1 MKVLGLFIIMSM
13 SVSCATVRV
22 VKKRPGRGGTIA
34 VKQGFIGE
42 SADVK
47 AARIMSSNCRR
58 GYRILSEGE
67 HAVGKV
73 SSTSSRGR
81 TKHGIDY
88 GNSQT
93 VETQTNEWR
102 VKYKCKRKSR
112 RG

>member
-34 VKQGFIGE
+34 VTGFYMNQL
-42 SADVK
+42 
-47 AARIMSSNCRR
+47 MSKRLELYSNCRR

-73 SSTSSRGR
+73 SSTSRGR
-81 TKHGIDY
+81 TNHGIDWEILRLLRHKQMN
-88 GNSQT
+88 G
-93 VETQTNEWR
+93 V
-102 VKYKCKRKSR
+102 
-112 RG
+112 